1 MSDIVLWISGGL
13 IFFVFAGTIWLNRR
27 RMKAE
32 VTRMRGGNPDF
43 QALAMELKRTNDI
56 LEKTLENQEARLKA
70 LEDGARSTPTH
81 SGSTISKSLN

>member
-56 LEKTLENQEARLKA
+56 LERTLENQEARLKA
-70 LEDGARSTPTH
+70 LEDVARSTPTH
-81 SGSTISKSLN
+81 SASIISKSLN

>member
-70 LEDGARSTPTH
+70 LEDVARSTPTH
-81 SGSTISKSLN
+81 SGSIISKSLN